1 MLDAVVVGAGA
12 AGLYA
17 ARRLVEAGR
26 RVVVLEGRG
35 RIGGRIYTHR
45 APELPCPVELGA
57 EFLHGDAKISRRL
70 LKEAGVDVVDVDP
83 DQWEARDGRIGKSDL
98 WRDVQRIMRR
108 LDQNREPDRSFADFL
123 AAEGADFPHDA
134 IESAR
139 AFVEGFHAAELDR
152 ISERALAEDP
162 GLDGATD
169 TGRVPDGYDR
179 LVRHLAAGL
188 PGDAILQHHAVERIR
203 WTRGHVTVE
212 GHARGHA
219 FGIDARACVVTAPLA
234 LLGDAAD
241 DGIGAIRFDPPVA
254 RIAEAQRSIA
264 LGDVVRVAL
273 VLDRVPAA
281 LLRPRMPSDR
291 GLDAEFFLHTPRE
304 PFNVYWPIT
313 PPTHPVLIA
322 WAGGG
327 RTRALPRDVDGG
339 SLAAGAIDSFA
350 AATGLPRGEGVR
362 DFACHDWR
370 ADPFSRGAYSYVKVG
385 GTAVDAPVIDGT
397 LFFAGEAFAAGT
409 IGTVEGALETA
420 RAAAEQLLDGAPG

>member
-1 MLDAVVVGAGA
+1 MLDDVVIGAGA

-70 LKEAGVDVVDVDP
+70 LREAGVDIVDVDP
-83 DQWEARDGRIGKSDL
+83 DQWEARDGRIEQSDL

-108 LDQNREPDRSFADFL
+108 LDADRHPDRSFAEFL
-123 AAEGADFPHDA
+123 AAEGADFSRDA
-134 IESAR
+134 VDSAR
-139 AFVEGFHAAELDR
+139 AFVEGFHAADLDR

-162 GLDGATD
+162 GLEGATD

-179 LVRHLAAGL
+179 LPRHLADGL
-188 PGDAILQHHAVERIR
+188 ERDVVLLHHAVERVR
-203 WTRGHVTVE
+203 WARARVTVE
-212 GHARGHA
+212 GSARRGS
-219 FGIDARACVVTAPLA
+219 FSIDARACLVTAPLA
-234 LLGDAAD
+234 LLGDAPAA
-241 DGIGAIRFDPPVA
+241 GPGAIRFEPPLA
-254 RIAEAQRSIA
+254 QIADAQRSIA

-281 LLRPRMPSDR
+281 LLRPRMPGKR
-291 GLDAEFFLHTPRE
+291 GLDEEFFLHTPRE

-313 PPTHPVLIA
+313 PPTRPLLIA

-339 SLAAGAIDSFA
+339 TLAARAIESLA
-350 AATGLPRGEGVR
+350 AATGLPRGEGIR

-385 GTAVDAPVIDGT
+385 GGSVEAPVVEDT
-397 LFFAGEAFAAGT
+397 LFFAGEAFAGGT
-409 IGTVEGALETA
+409 IGTVEGALETGE
-420 RAAAEQLLDGAPG
+420 AAAERLLGGTPG